1 MKLLFRQRA
10 FSWFDSYD
18 IYDENENTV
27 YVVKGQLSWGHC
39 LKIYDPEEQQE
50 LGTVKEEI
58 LTWLPKF
65 ELYEGETCIG
75 TLKKE
80 LTFFKPKYN
89 IDFNG
94 WHVEGNVLEWDYTVI
109 SGSGHDVASISKELF
124 NWTDTYLLNIYDPA
138 DALCVLMIVLAI
150 DAESAAE
157 ITAKRYF
164 LYRKDL
170 RSRRFGPSRGLFFS
184 QNLKCVE
191 QNAET
196 GGKHDHQNG
205 RGCFLFKVLIAKVQ
219 SNQQQQNHNTAQI
232 DLGGASYGRKAE

>member
-94 WHVEGNVLEWDYTVI
+94 WHVEGDVFEWDYTI
-109 SGSGHDVASISKELF
+109 TGPDGGTVATVSKEPL
-124 NWTDTYLLNIYDPA
+124 
-138 DALCVLMIVLAI
+138 
-150 DAESAAE
+150 S
-157 ITAKRYF
+157 
-164 LYRKDL
+164 
-170 RSRRFGPSRGLFFS
+170 
-184 QNLKCVE
+184 
-191 QNAET
+191 
-196 GGKHDHQNG
+196 
-205 RGCFLFKVLIAKVQ
+205 LI
-219 SNQQQQNHNTAQI
+219 HI
-232 DLGGASYGRKAE
+232 